1 MSSLESG
8 KGGDVVQHPKA
19 QYKFTETSPGTWKIG
34 SMPVD
39 PHQGWKAKEIQL
51 FSFQRPHMRG
61 FHFAWSSFFA
71 RRAAS
76 PRDFD
81 ASADDPAERS
91 TAMLRPRDAP
101 SSTPSHPATPRP
113 AAPGR
118 RAAPPPAPPPRP
130 RPRPRAQMAFV
141 CWFAFAPLMVL
152 VRADLGMTIK
162 GVFTVNICSVAS
174 TVLTRF
180 AVGPLC
186 DKVGPK
192 LCQSVLLAWIS
203 VMTLVGMSVNSQ
215 WSLGIV
221 RFLIGMGGGTF
232 VVTQFWTTQLF
243 CHEIVGV
250 ANATSAGWG
259 NLGGGVTQ
267 LLMVSI
273 YGFFFNTVGLG
284 SETSWRVSFVVPAF
298 ITGTLAVSMWLLG
311 DDSPQGDLN
320 YLYAEGVLERKTA
333 KDSAKVGFS
342 NINSWILGIQY
353 ACCFGVE
360 LHINNTAALYFATV
374 DSFGI
379 GVIDAGAIAS
389 IFGWMNL
396 FARSVGG
403 IMSDYGW
410 KHAGMRG
417 RILAQSVALTCE
429 GVMLIV
435 FSQQTEIAQ
444 AIPCL
449 VAFSFFVQATEGT
462 SFGIVP
468 YVEPSAIGGVCAVVG
483 AWGNIGAVIWG
494 LMFRY
499 NYVGRMDE
507 GYLAMGFIIIA
518 SAAVSLGI
526 RIKGHSHL
534 LGTLE

>member
-39 PHQGWKAKEIQL
+39 PHQG
-51 FSFQRPHMRG
+51 
-61 FHFAWSSFFA
+61 
-71 RRAAS
+71 
-76 PRDFD
+76 PRDSD
-81 ASADDPAERS
+81 ASADDPLTR
-91 TAMLRPRDAP
+91 RPRSSDPAPRRPVLDAVA
-101 SSTPSHPATPRP
+101 PATPRP

-118 RAAPPPAPPPRP
+118 RAAPPPAIGPA
-130 RPRPRAQMAFV
+130 RAQLAFV

-410 KHAGMRG
+410 KHGHAPHPRAV
-417 RILAQSVALTCE
+417 RHR
-429 GVMLIV
+429 
-435 FSQQTEIAQ
+435 
-444 AIPCL
+444 
-449 VAFSFFVQATEGT
+449 GT

>member
-61 FHFAWSSFFA
+61 FHFAWSSFF
-71 RRAAS
+71 
-76 PRDFD
+76 
-81 ASADDPAERS
+81 
-91 TAMLRPRDAP
+91 L
-101 SSTPSHPATPRP
+101 
-113 AAPGR
+113 
-118 RAAPPPAPPPRP
+118 
-130 RPRPRAQMAFV
+130 AFV

-483 AWGNIGAVIWG
+483 AWGNIGAVCWG